1 MLEIHTSAKN
11 GRLVWSGAGS
21 GARACATMGSVA
33 QALNVS
39 ASQFPDLVN
48 SYMRGEK
55 GREFSNFLMFLLSAN
70 EGRLAA
76 CSLELNLALV
86 EEL

>member
-48 SYMRGEK
+48 ST
-55 GREFSNFLMFLLSAN
+55 
-70 EGRLAA
+70 
-76 CSLELNLALV
+76 
-86 EEL
+86 